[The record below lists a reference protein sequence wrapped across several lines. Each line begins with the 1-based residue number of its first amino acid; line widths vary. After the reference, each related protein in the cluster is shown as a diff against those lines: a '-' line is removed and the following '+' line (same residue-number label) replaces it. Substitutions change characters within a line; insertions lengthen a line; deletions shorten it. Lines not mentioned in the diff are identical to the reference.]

1 MNQSIFVSNVL
12 FTDNASSEKLRL
24 EENQRARR
32 KERNTSGAAWEA
44 RFVVSSSVVCS
55 LYILFALL

>member
-44 RFVVSSSVVCS
+44 RFVG
-55 LYILFALL
+55 FK